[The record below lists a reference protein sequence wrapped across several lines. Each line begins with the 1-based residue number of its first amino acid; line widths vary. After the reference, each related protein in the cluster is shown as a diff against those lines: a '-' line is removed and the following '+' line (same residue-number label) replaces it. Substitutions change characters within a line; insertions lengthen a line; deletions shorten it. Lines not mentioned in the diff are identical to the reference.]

1 MPGGKPP
8 SPGRAK
14 ELGLGRGKF
23 GGQPA
28 YDGTRG
34 SPSGFPGA
42 GTRDK
47 LTPDGPPTYTT
58 PPKSKPNPF

>member
-1 MPGGKPP
+1 MPNGKPP

-14 ELGLGRGKF
+14 ELGLDRSKF
-23 GGQPA
+23 SQPG

-34 SPSGFPGA
+34 SPDGFPGA

-58 PPKSKPNPF
+58 PPKSKPFPY